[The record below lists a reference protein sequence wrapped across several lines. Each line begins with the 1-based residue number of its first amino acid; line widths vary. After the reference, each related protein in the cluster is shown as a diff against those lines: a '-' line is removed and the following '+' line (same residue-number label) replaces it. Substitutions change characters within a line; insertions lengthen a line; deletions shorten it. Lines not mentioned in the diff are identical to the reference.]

1 MQVLN
6 PAPQRGGGSVDPSMD
21 LRHRHPAV
29 LAIGAIAIGL
39 AAAVLAAIVYS
50 AVTDDTKELKVEAEL
65 RFRPE
70 DREPSNSGLVG
81 RDVEGEPVPTSTFAK
96 LGGGLGRLTDYQ
108 GKPVVVN
115 FFGSWCVPCRKE
127 TPAIESVF
135 KELGGKVVIVGIAVH
150 DSEKS
155 AQAFVDE
162 HGVTYDVGR
171 DPSDTLFG
179 SFGVVTM
186 PSTFFI
192 SPTGRIVASHTGA
205 LTESKLRELLD
216 SKLGV
221 S

>member
-1 MQVLN
+1 V
-6 PAPQRGGGSVDPSMD
+6 D
-21 LRHRHPAV
+21 LRRRHPAV

-39 AAAVLAAIVYS
+39 VAAVLAAVVYS
-50 AVTDDTKELKVEAEL
+50 AVTDDSNEPKVEAKL
-65 RFRPE
+65 HFSPE
-70 DREPSNSGLVG
+70 DKEPANSGLVG
-81 RDVEGEPVPTSTFAK
+81 RYVSGDPVPTSTFTK
-96 LGGGLGRLTDYQ
+96 LGGGLGRLTDFK

-135 KELGGKVVIVGIAVH
+135 KELGAKVVVVGIAVH

-162 HGVTYDVGR
+162 HGVTYEVGR
-171 DPSDTLFG
+171 DPSDKLFG
-179 SFGVVTM
+179 DFGVVTM

-192 SPTGRIVASHTGA
+192 SPNGRIVAKHTGA
-205 LTESKLRELLD
+205 LTEGKLRDLLA
-216 SKLGV
+216 SELGV

>member
-1 MQVLN
+1 
-6 PAPQRGGGSVDPSMD
+6 MD
-21 LRHRHPAV
+21 LRHRHPVV

-39 AAAVLAAIVYS
+39 VAAVLAAVGYS
-50 AVTDDTKELKVEAEL
+50 AVTDDSKEPKVEAEL
-65 RFRPE
+65 HFGAQ
-70 DREPSNSGLVG
+70 DKEPANSGLVG
-81 RDVEGEPVPTSTFAK
+81 RDVSGDPVPASTFTK
-96 LGGGLGRLTDYQ
+96 LGGGLGRLTDYK

-135 KELGGKVVIVGIAVH
+135 KELGDQVVIVGIAIH

-162 HGVTYDVGR
+162 HGVTYEVGR
-171 DPSDTLFG
+171 DPSDKLFG
-179 SFGVVTM
+179 DFGVVTM

-192 SPTGRIVASHTGA
+192 SPSGRIVADHNGA
-205 LTESKLRELLD
+205 LTEGKLRALLAD
-216 SKLGV
+216 ELGV